1 MWAQRSRV
9 LWANQGDKNSK
20 YFHCCATKRF
30 RNNTLKEL
38 EMRKGYGKLLKKMW
52 VMSWYITTSHYLLQ

>member
-38 EMRKGYGKLLKKMW
+38 EMRKEYGKLLKKMW
-52 VMSWYITTSHYLLQ
+52 VMSW